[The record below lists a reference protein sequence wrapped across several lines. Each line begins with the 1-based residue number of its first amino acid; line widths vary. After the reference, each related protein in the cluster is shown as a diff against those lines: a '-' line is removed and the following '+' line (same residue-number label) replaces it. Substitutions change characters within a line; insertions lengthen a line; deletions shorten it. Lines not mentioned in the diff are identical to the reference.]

1 MSKER
6 IVMRGR
12 YALPFL
18 ALLVGACER
27 KGLDEDYSLIGTAE
41 SKVPVIL
48 QQDQDCTHTL
58 RGGDLQLNHDR
69 SYNSKFDV
77 VIACTGKADSAVTDL
92 GVYNGHYR
100 IFGDTVAMF
109 TPEGQVSGIGVRKG
123 DTLTVGGPSQT
134 VVYIA
139 K

>member
-27 KGLDEDYSLIGTAE
+27 KGLKEDYALIGTAE
-41 SKVPVIL
+41 SKLPVVL
-48 QQDQDCTHTL
+48 QQDEACTHTL
-58 RGGDLQLNHDR
+58 RGGELELRRDR
-69 SYNSKFDV
+69 SYDSQFDV
-77 VIACTGKADSAVTDL
+77 VIACAGKPDSTVNDL

-109 TPEGQVSGIGVRKG
+109 TPQGQVSGIGVRKG
-123 DTLTVGGPSQT
+123 DSLTVSGPSQT
-134 VVYIA
+134 VVYVV

>member
-27 KGLDEDYSLIGTAE
+27 KGLNEDYSLIGTVE
-41 SKVPVIL
+41 GKLPVLL
-48 QQDQDCTHTL
+48 QQDSVCTHTL
-58 RGGDLQLNHDR
+58 RGGDLELRRDR
-69 SYNSKFDV
+69 SFDSQFDV
-77 VIACTGKADSAVTDL
+77 VIACAGKPDSTVKDL

-100 IFGDTVAMF
+100 VFGDTVALF
-109 TPEGQVSGIGVRKG
+109 TSEGQVSGIGVRKG
-123 DTLTVGGPSQT
+123 DTLTVGGTSQT
-134 VVYIA
+134 VVYVA